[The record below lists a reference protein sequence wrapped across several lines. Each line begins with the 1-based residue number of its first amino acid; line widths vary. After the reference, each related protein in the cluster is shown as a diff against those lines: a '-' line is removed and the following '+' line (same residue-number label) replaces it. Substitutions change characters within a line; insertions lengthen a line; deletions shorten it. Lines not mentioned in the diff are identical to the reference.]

1 MELVEEEAVE
11 EVVEEVVE
19 PVVEP
24 VIEPV
29 DEQRLKEKELARQL
43 KARHCRPL
51 LKLCMQMS
59 TKDFNEDIDATSQ
72 TAMDDITNLVQ
83 EKLL

>member
-19 PVVEP
+19 TVV
-24 VIEPV
+24 EPV

-72 TAMDDITNLVQ
+72 TAKDDITNLVQ

>member
-11 EVVEEVVE
+11 EVVEEVV
-19 PVVEP
+19 
-24 VIEPV
+24 EPV

-83 EKLL
+83 DKLL